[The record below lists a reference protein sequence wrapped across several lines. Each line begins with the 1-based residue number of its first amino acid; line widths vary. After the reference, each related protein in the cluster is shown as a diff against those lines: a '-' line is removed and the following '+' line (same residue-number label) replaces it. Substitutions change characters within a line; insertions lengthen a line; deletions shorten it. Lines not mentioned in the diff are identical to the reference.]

1 MKRTKNQRRLNVIT
15 TIAILTLF
23 MVPFQNCGGKFD
35 TQNQGL
41 SISSTGGA
49 ASTTALFEKSAY
61 GKSGL
66 RRLTAA
72 ETVRSVGDI
81 FGVSA
86 ATLAS
91 TLPND
96 NAATLY
102 FNNEYGGQ
110 TIDAATV
117 TGFHRFAEAYSVL
130 VSARANIVNTLAG
143 CTPANPNDK
152 ACFIQFAQK
161 VGRRVLRRPVTTA
174 EADTYATLLLP
185 HAVSQNRFLTAVELL
200 LQVWLQN
207 PEFLYRFEFG
217 VANQLNPN
225 LKELTDYEIA
235 TRMSFLIW
243 GSTPDEA
250 LLDAAEAGTLKDEA
264 VRVVQAERMLASAK
278 AKPQWES
285 FHSQWLG
292 YSDTIFPTGLEADFI
307 GESNALINRVVFANN
322 SDWLD
327 IFRADET
334 YVTPQLALHYG
345 LPGVA
350 QAAWVKYPP
359 ERGGG
364 MLSHGS
370 LVSLGAKFGDTSPT
384 RRGYEFYKRLM
395 CGQIPAVPGDIDVD
409 VPPGLPT
416 DCKIKSYSMR
426 SISACATCHN
436 ITDNIGFG
444 LENMGAFGEWRTTEP
459 GKPSCT
465 IVNDGIVDMVSF
477 AGPRE
482 LGDRLTKNK
491 KVSACAVKQL
501 YRFFAG
507 RDVTPEDADTVQA
520 LSAQYSRTPQLKTL
534 ITALVKSPA
543 IMHRVEN

>member
-1 MKRTKNQRRLNVIT
+1 MFVTIT
-15 TIAILTLF
+15 SLTLL
-23 MVPFQNCGGKFD
+23 MTPFQNCGGKFD
-35 TQNQGL
+35 TV
-41 SISSTGGA
+41 GGA
-49 ASTTALFEKSAY
+49 LNSSSSGVASTSALYVRAAY
-61 GKSGL
+61 GKTGL

-72 ETVRSVGDI
+72 EVGRSVGDI

-86 ATLAS
+86 TSLIG

-117 TGFHRFAEAYSVL
+117 SNFHGFAESYSAL
-130 VSARANIVNTLAG
+130 VSARPNIVNTLAG

-152 ACFIQFAQK
+152 ACFVQFAQK
-161 VGRRVLRRPVTTA
+161 VGRSVLRRPVSAA
-174 EADTYATLLLP
+174 EADLFATQFLP
-185 HAVSQNRFLTAVELL
+185 FAVAQNRFLTAVELL
-200 LQVWLQN
+200 IQVWLQN

-217 VANQLNPN
+217 LANQPNPN

-243 GSTPDEA
+243 GSTPDLE
-250 LLDAAEAGTLKDEA
+250 LLDAAASGGLRDET
-264 VRVVQAERMLASAK
+264 VRVMHAERMLASSKAK
-278 AKPQWES
+278 AQWES
-285 FHSQWLG
+285 FHAQWMG
-292 YSDTIFPTGLEADFI
+292 YSDTIFPTGLESDFV
-307 GESNALINRVVFANN
+307 GESNALIGRVVFTNN
-322 SDWLD
+322 TDWLD
-327 IFRADET
+327 IFRSDDT
-334 YVTPQLALHYG
+334 YVTPALAAHYG
-345 LPGVA
+345 LPAIA
-350 QAAWVKYPP
+350 QTSWVKYPAD
-359 ERGGG
+359 RGGG

-395 CGQIPAVPGDIDVD
+395 CGEIPAVPGDIDVD

-426 SISACATCHN
+426 SISTCATCHS

-459 GKPSCT
+459 GKPACT
-465 IVNDGIVDMVSF
+465 IVNDGIVDLMSF

-482 LGDRLTKNK
+482 LGQRLTKNK

-507 RDVTPEDADTVQA
+507 RDVTPQDADTVAA
-520 LSAQYSRTPQLKTL
+520 LAAQYSQTPQLKSL

-543 IMHRVEN
+543 IAHKVEN